1 MDLLEAGRTPR
12 KGVGT
17 QGRQKEGDLLKPRE
31 ERDKDP
37 PPGLA
42 MGLGQQQPLALSK
55 EVGTWT
61 PSLGPVYPTGLGIVI
76 WVLGGC
82 CLSLYFPSDI
92 WQ

>member
-1 MDLLEAGRTPR
+1 
-12 KGVGT
+12 
-17 QGRQKEGDLLKPRE
+17 
-31 ERDKDP
+31 
-37 PPGLA
+37 

-76 WVLGGC
+76 WVLGGS
-82 CLSLYFPSDI
+82 CLGLYFPSDI